1 MFYLSKI
8 LPVLVLPLGVVLL
21 LMVVVIIWKRR
32 WVSVVALVL
41 LYVASLPL
49 TGRLLLGWVESGM
62 ERLPA
67 GAAEK
72 ADAIVVLSE
81 GRTLAPGTARISKW
95 NDADRFFGGI
105 ELFKAGKAPLLVFT
119 GGAAPWDPKAPLEGN
134 LLADHAAAMGI
145 PPESIR
151 TTSQVLNTKQEAYAV
166 VDLARQR
173 WGADIIDGTKILLVT
188 SAYHMPRAREVFAK
202 AGLEVLPF
210 PVDFFVSRD
219 RKVDVTD
226 FIPSSLGLHEKSV
239 ALREVYGL
247 AMTRLWSML

>member
-8 LPVLVLPLGVVLL
+8 LPVFVLPLGMVLL
-21 LMVVVIIWKRR
+21 LMVAAIIWKRR
-32 WVSVVALVL
+32 WVLVVALVL

-81 GRTLAPGTARISKW
+81 GRTLAPGTARISEW

-105 ELFKAGKAPLLVFT
+105 ELFKDGKAPLIVFT
-119 GGAAPWDPKAPLEGN
+119 GGAAPWDAKAHLEGN
-134 LLADHAAAMGI
+134 LLAGHAVAMGI
-145 PPESIR
+145 PAESIR
-151 TTSQVLNTKQEAYAV
+151 TTSRVLNTKQEADAV
-166 VDLARQR
+166 ADLARQR
-173 WGADIIDGTKILLVT
+173 WGADIDGTKILLVT

-226 FIPSSLGLHEKSV
+226 FVPSSLGLHETSV

-247 AMTRLWSML
+247 AMATLW